1 MGKGIFSLPRCKQ
14 KGKES
19 KKKWKKGSAFFQK
32 KKDARPHKFRE
43 KLLPPFFT
51 LLFIFP
57 GQNFAE
63 TFVGVF
69 GKNSHRQ
76 KANLQKYEKI
86 FNGAKTAKLPALN
99 LPSP

>member
-1 MGKGIFSLPRCKQ
+1 MQTKGKGKQ
-14 KGKES
+14 KEMEKRLS
-19 KKKWKKGSAFFQK
+19 FFSE